1 MPEPS
6 DHWAPRPAG
15 SGHLRASHG
24 DREQVL
30 GTLKDAFVQG
40 RLTKDEF
47 DLRAGRALASRTHA
61 DLAALT
67 ADLPARPPTAQP
79 TPKVIRARPANTTV
93 RNGARVIAATTVLT
107 GGVWAGALVSQ
118 ADVQALGLLVWSFTF
133 LWLGIVIL
141 VGSVMLE
148 SRRQDHSGRQLP
160 PASGPGGLAPAHTV
174 SGDLAGPYW
183 PGGLGGTSPRP
194 PGTLFRSRW
203 SHYRLRPPKTSRRGQ
218 RVIVA
223 VPINKVGCGR
233 WRG

>member
-118 ADVQALGLLVWSFTF
+118 ADGQALGLLGWSFTF
-133 LWLGIVIL
+133 LWLGIVTL
-141 VGSVMLE
+141 VGAVMLE
-148 SRRQDHSGRQLP
+148 SRRQRRSDRQLP
-160 PASGPGGLAPAHTV
+160 PASGPRG
-174 SGDLAGPYW
+174 
-183 PGGLGGTSPRP
+183 RP
-194 PGTLFRSRW
+194 SER
-203 SHYRLRPPKTSRRGQ
+203 
-218 RVIVA
+218 A
-223 VPINKVGCGR
+223 VPG
-233 WRG
+233 